1 MTTFIFII
9 GAMFG
14 ATLGVIVMCIVIVAK
29 QSDKD
34 KPGKSDEN
42 KPGKP
47 DKDKPGKPVGTVS
60 PDLLDEW
67 QACYNVEE
75 SLWDSTCEELGL
87 DPDGGYEIDI
97 ETGVVMQNDPS
108 G

>member
-1 MTTFIFII
+1 MTAIFFLI
-9 GAMFG
+9 GAMLG
-14 ATLGVIVMCIVIVAK
+14 AILGVVIMCIFIVGK
-29 QSDKD
+29 QA
-34 KPGKSDEN
+34 
-42 KPGKP
+42 

-97 ETGVVMQNDPS
+97 ETGQVMQNDPS